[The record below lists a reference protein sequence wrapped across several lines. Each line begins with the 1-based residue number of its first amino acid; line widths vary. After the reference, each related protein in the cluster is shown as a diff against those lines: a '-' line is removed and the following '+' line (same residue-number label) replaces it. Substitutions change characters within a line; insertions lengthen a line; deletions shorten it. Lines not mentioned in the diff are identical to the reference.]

1 MALERELDTYRR
13 ELPRLLQDE
22 GKFVLVHGDEVAGVY
37 DTEES
42 AVEAGDDR
50 FGLEPFLVKQIS
62 RSEEPRLVPY
72 DLTPPC
78 PS

>member
-1 MALERELDTYRR
+1 MTLERELETYRR
-13 ELPRLLQDE
+13 EFPRLLRDE

-37 DTEES
+37 DTEDE

-50 FGLEPFLVKQIS
+50 FGLEPFLVKQVS
-62 RSEEPRLVPY
+62 RSEEARPVPY